1 MAGAPAKTK
10 TWLATFKLEI
20 VTPEAKTFSEDV
32 DMVTLTGSEGEMGIL
47 PQHMPLM
54 TQLVAGEIIAKK
66 GAETIFLAVGD
77 GFVQVTG
84 DKVSILTDMA
94 IRAENIDEAAAEQAR
109 KNAEARLAEKF
120 TDEEAA
126 QFRAALAHAT
136 TQLKIKRSEEIILV
150 K

>member
-1 MAGAPAKTK
+1 MA
-10 TWLATFKLEI
+10 ATLKLEI
-20 VTPEAKTFSEDV
+20 VTPEAKTFSDDV
-32 DMVTLTGSEGEMGIL
+32 EMVTLTGSEGEMGIL

-94 IRAENIDEAAAEQAR
+94 IKADDIDEAKAEEAR
-109 KNAEARLAEKF
+109 QLAEARLSQKI
-120 TDEEAA
+120 TDAEAA
-126 QFRAALAHAT
+126 HIQAALAHAT
-136 TQLKIKRSEEIILV
+136 AQLKVKRTR
-150 K
+150 KK